1 MEDAEDEVPN
11 GVNGEEVQ
19 EVPIVGD
26 GDCFF
31 SAIVEAFSRNGRDIT
46 DLPGFL
52 EEVKICNSLLQS
64 LDDEIKIA
72 AK

>member
-46 DLPGFL
+46 DLP
-52 EEVKICNSLLQS
+52 EAEVKICNSLLQS
-64 LDDEIKIA
+64 LDDEIKLA

>member
-1 MEDAEDEVPN
+1 MEDAENEVPN

-31 SAIVEAFSRNGRDIT
+31 SSIVEAFSRNGRDIT
-46 DLPGFL
+46 DLP
-52 EEVKICNSLLQS
+52 EAEVKICNSLLQS
-64 LDDEIKIA
+64 LDDEIKLA

>member
-31 SAIVEAFSRNGRDIT
+31 SAIVEAFSRSGRDIT
-46 DLPGFL
+46 DLP
-52 EEVKICNSLLQS
+52 EAEVKICNSLLQS
-64 LDDEIKIA
+64 LDDEIKLA

>member
-1 MEDAEDEVPN
+1 MEDAENEVPN

-31 SAIVEAFSRNGRDIT
+31 SAIVEAFSRNGGDIT
-46 DLPGFL
+46 DLP
-52 EEVKICNSLLQS
+52 EAEVKI
-64 LDDEIKIA
+64 
-72 AK
+72 

>member
-1 MEDAEDEVPN
+1 MEDAENEVPN

-46 DLPGFL
+46 DLP
-52 EEVKICNSLLQS
+52 EAEVKICNSLLQS
-64 LDDEIKIA
+64 LDDEIKLA

>member
-11 GVNGEEVQ
+11 GVNCEEVQ

-31 SAIVEAFSRNGRDIT
+31 SAIVEAFSRNGGDIT
-46 DLPGFL
+46 DLP
-52 EEVKICNSLLQS
+52 EAEVKICNSLLQS
-64 LDDEIKIA
+64 LDDEIKLA
-72 AK
+72 VK

>member
-1 MEDAEDEVPN
+1 MEDAEDEVPS

-46 DLPGFL
+46 DLP
-52 EEVKICNSLLQS
+52 EAEVKICNSLLQS
-64 LDDEIKIA
+64 LDDEIKLA